1 MKALIALAALAV
13 FNIASAQKTIELKDF
28 KSVSV
33 GADTKVTLVKSTQ
46 NKLVVKGDEYTDLDI
61 ENEGGTLSINGEGLD
76 LTLYY
81 KNDLESIAAA
91 SDAQVFGKDE
101 INSKELSLAAASDAK
116 IELRVNVKKLH
127 TAAASDAKVTLT
139 GKATDHDATISSDA
153 DLKGQD
159 LLTENTSIVLSSDGS
174 ASITV
179 KGTVN
184 ATVSSDGS
192 LKVYGNPKKVNEVTA
207 ADGEISIIR

>member
-1 MKALIALAALAV
+1 MKALVALAVLAV
-13 FNIASAQKTIELKDF
+13 FNMASAQKTIELKDF

-33 GADTKVTLVKSTQ
+33 GADTKVTLIKSSQ
-46 NKLVVKGDEYTDLDI
+46 NKLVAKGYEDTDLDI
-61 ENEGGTLSINGEGLD
+61 QNEGGTLSINGEGMD

-91 SDAQVFGKDE
+91 SDAIVYGNDE
-101 INSKELSLAAASDAK
+101 INSKELSIAAASDSK
-116 IELRVNVKKLH
+116 IELSVNVKKLH
-127 TAAASDAKVTLT
+127 TAAASDAQVTLT

-153 DLKGQD
+153 DLKGQN
-159 LLTENTSIVLSSDGS
+159 LLTENTNIVLSSDGS
-174 ASITV
+174 AVITV